1 MTPLDPSNPMNVSEA
16 DKHPTT
22 YEVIGCQPIM
32 LEDQPAIV
40 LAVKEGYELV
50 FLLPS
55 QMLSAVRGCID
66 HLESVRSCDDSP
78 KH

>member
-1 MTPLDPSNPMNVSEA
+1 MTLDPSTPMHVSED
-16 DKHPTT
+16 DKQPTT

-32 LEDQPAIV
+32 TGDQPAIV

-55 QMLSAVRGCID
+55 QMLSALRGCIE
-66 HLESVRSCDDSP
+66 HLEAAQPCDSP